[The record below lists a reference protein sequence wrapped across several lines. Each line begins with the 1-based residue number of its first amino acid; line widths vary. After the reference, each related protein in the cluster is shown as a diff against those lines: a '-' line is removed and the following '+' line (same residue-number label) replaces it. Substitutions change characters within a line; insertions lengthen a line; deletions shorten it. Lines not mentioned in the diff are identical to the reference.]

1 MRKVLATI
9 ILSSFVIMGAGCTDN
24 VIVDDV
30 IVNDEVADDSSLYHW
45 DSQGVSFN
53 TPDGFNILSVSNSLV
68 YVTQAEELPDGD
80 IGVFFTFIEVQEND
94 LDSFMKDLDVS
105 SYEIVTFGDNDFA
118 KMNVY
123 QMFGDRTI
131 ETYVLD
137 LGDKILVYS
146 VGTND
151 NYLVEDLLS
160 SIKIK

>member
-9 ILSSFVIMGAGCTDN
+9 ILSSFVIMGAGCTN
-24 VIVDDV
+24 NE
-30 IVNDEVADDSSLYHW
+30 IVNDEVVDNSNLYNW

-53 TPDGFNILSVSNSLV
+53 IPDEFNILPISDSLV

-80 IGVFFTFIEVQEND
+80 IGVFFTFIEMQEND
-94 LDSFMKDLDVS
+94 LDSFMKDLDVP
-105 SYEIVTFGDNDFA
+105 SYETVVFGDNEFA
-118 KMNVY
+118 KMSVY

-151 NYLVEDLLS
+151 EYIIDDLLS